1 MWVFGIGH
9 LLKAL
14 RGSLPLLIVVMT
26 VWLLAV
32 PGSCGFIGPRPLLL
46 PAYENWHPLAS
57 APVWTPFPKKEYK
70 KKKITIFR
78 QNYIYLKFQHMLLM
92 LIRILWKTN
101 TFTCKLL
108 GKKSVWVLR
117 FSKCV
122 FTSNVLTDA
131 CINKE

>member
-57 APVWTPFPKKEYK
+57 GPVWTPFPKKEYK
-70 KKKITIFR
+70 KNHHFQTELHLFEVPTHAINAYKNIMENKHL
-78 QNYIYLKFQHMLLM
+78 YL
-92 LIRILWKTN
+92 
-101 TFTCKLL
+101 
-108 GKKSVWVLR
+108 
-117 FSKCV
+117 
-122 FTSNVLTDA
+122 
-131 CINKE
+131 